1 MINQDIDRPSSSPEK
16 PYIRI
21 VRPTQVCEKISVSP
35 AKLFD
40 MINKGEID
48 KPFKIVPGGRA
59 CGWLEHE
66 IDNWILKRKKDQINA
81 LQLLKVAREK
91 RESAPHRDEDD
102 SDEGEEK

>member
-1 MINQDIDRPSSSPEK
+1 MIYKEIDSPSPLSDK
-16 PYIRI
+16 PRVRI
-21 VRPTQVCEKISVSP
+21 VRHAQVCEKISVSP

-66 IDNWILKRKKDQINA
+66 IDDWILKRAHNLADASQLSTNRKSGKPNKIA
-81 LQLLKVAREK
+81 LT
-91 RESAPHRDEDD
+91 
-102 SDEGEEK
+102 EGRGG